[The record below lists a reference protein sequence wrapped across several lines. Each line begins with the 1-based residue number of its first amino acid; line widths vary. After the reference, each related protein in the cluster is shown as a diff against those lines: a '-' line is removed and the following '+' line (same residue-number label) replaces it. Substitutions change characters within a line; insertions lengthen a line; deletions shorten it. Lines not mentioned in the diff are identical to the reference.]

1 MMTQKSL
8 VYMVLAVAV
17 GYILV
22 SAVPN
27 QISMYTTPQP
37 ILSRGDGNT
46 ANTTRPIDEEL
57 LKENGVLTSGFET
70 EEVRSESFLKS
81 TQLPQLMMWWTID
94 IIVALTI
101 YWIAKNRFS

>member
-1 MMTQKSL
+1 MTQKSL

-37 ILSRGDGNT
+37 ILSRGDGNDT
-46 ANTTRPIDEEL
+46 NTTRPLDEDFLNET
-57 LKENGVLTSGFET
+57 GVLTSSPET
-70 EEVRSESFLKS
+70 EEARSESFLYS
-81 TQLPQLMMWWTID
+81 TQLPHLMMWWTID
-94 IIVALTI
+94 VIVALTI
-101 YWIAKNRFS
+101 YWVAKNRLS